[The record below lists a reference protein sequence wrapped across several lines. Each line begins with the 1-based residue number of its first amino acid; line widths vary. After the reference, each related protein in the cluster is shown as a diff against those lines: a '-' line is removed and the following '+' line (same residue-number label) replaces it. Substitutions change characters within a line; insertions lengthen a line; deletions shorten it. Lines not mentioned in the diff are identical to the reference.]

1 MTNTPKDDTPPTK
14 AEVTKA
20 VEELEQMGLI
30 QRTGEI
36 RDGEPVFIATE
47 HFTKH

>member
-1 MTNTPKDDTPPTK
+1 MTNAPKDTTPPTK

-20 VEELEQMGLI
+20 MEALERKGLI

-36 RDGEPVFIATE
+36 RDGQPVFIATE